1 MHFSRNRSTARN
13 VVRLPA
19 VAGDFRGFYP
29 STPSI
34 LSEQVGELIDNADVK
49 PTTGELIG
57 LIAPH
62 AGYAYSGH
70 VAGNAYKLLR
80 KSFYTVI
87 LIGLSHRY
95 RVRGAAIYARGAF
108 RTPLGDIEIDEEL
121 AAQIIER
128 SDTVVELP
136 EAHED
141 EHSLK
146 VQLPFLQR
154 LGANRLEV
162 LKAANS
168 GDVPMGGRDRV
179 VGYMAALYR
188 G

>member
-62 AGYAYSGH
+62 ASYAYSGH
-70 VAGNAYKLLR
+70 VAGNAYKLLER
-80 KSFYTVI
+80 KSSDTVI

-95 RVRGAAIYARGAF
+95 RGRQSMHEARFAHRLAILKLTKSSQLKSSNAATLSSNFQR
-108 RTPLGDIEIDEEL
+108 RTRTNI
-121 AAQIIER
+121 A
-128 SDTVVELP
+128 
-136 EAHED
+136 
-141 EHSLK
+141 
-146 VQLPFLQR
+146 
-154 LGANRLEV
+154 
-162 LKAANS
+162 
-168 GDVPMGGRDRV
+168 
-179 VGYMAALYR
+179 
-188 G
+188 